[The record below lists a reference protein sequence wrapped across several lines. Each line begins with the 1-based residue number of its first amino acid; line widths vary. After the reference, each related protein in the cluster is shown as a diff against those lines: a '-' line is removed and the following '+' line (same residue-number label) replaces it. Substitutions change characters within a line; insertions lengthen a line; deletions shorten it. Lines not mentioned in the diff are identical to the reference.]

1 MDWLTAA
8 KSFVLIAEHAS
19 FTQAA
24 LQLNISSSAVSK
36 RIDWLEKQ
44 LGTSLLI
51 RTTRQV
57 TLSESG
63 QIFLPKAQALLAQ
76 FESVM
81 SHTQEMNQVPI
92 GILKIA
98 ATLAVGNSV
107 LMPSIQ
113 RFLATY
119 PEVTIQLNVLAPG
132 APPDLHND
140 LVITRHYDEFDS
152 IAHKGCSLLEYQMS
166 LFAAPSYLKKHKPI
180 NRLED
185 LAGHRMLL
193 SNYYQQK
200 GHIVLNDGSKFNFAH
215 YNFVSDH
222 LDVMLEAA
230 VQGMGLMFISA
241 SYIRKQLQAGT
252 LIPVLPAIQS
262 AKKQLWAYYPKSA
275 FTPLKTRMFIDHLK
289 QQLATEQK

>member
-8 KSFVLIAEHAS
+8 KSFVLIAEQAS

-24 LQLNISSSAVSK
+24 QQLGISSSAVSK
-36 RIDWLEKQ
+36 RIDWLERQ

-63 QIFLPKAQALLAQ
+63 QVFLPKARALLAQ

-81 SHTQEMNQVPI
+81 THTQEMNQIPT
-92 GILKIA
+92 GTLKIA
-98 ATLAVGNSV
+98 ATLAVGNSI

-113 RFLATY
+113 SFLATY
-119 PEVTIQLNVLAPG
+119 PEISIQLNVLAPG
-132 APPDLHND
+132 APPDLHHD

-152 IAHKGCSLLEYQMS
+152 IAHKGCSLLTYQMS
-166 LFAAPSYLKKHKPI
+166 LFASPSYLLQHPNIDK
-180 NRLED
+180 LED
-185 LAGHRMLL
+185 LAGHNMLL
-193 SNYYQQK
+193 SSYYQQK
-200 GHIVLNDGSKFNFAH
+200 GHIVLNDGSKFDFTH

-230 VQGMGLMFISA
+230 EQGMGLIFISP
-241 SYIRKQLQAGT
+241 SYLTKQLDAGT
-252 LIPVLPAIQS
+252 LVPVLPAIQS

-289 QQLATEQK
+289 QRLSSMQT